1 MYRNLRT
8 EGVVLSQKNF
18 AEADRLLTIYTR
30 DFGKLHAL
38 AKGVRRPKS
47 KKAGHTQ
54 LGNWCKMLIVRGKSL
69 DLITEIETKR
79 AFGFENLSVQKA
91 VEIYHFLELVNLLTA
106 QNQKNIQIFSLLVN
120 FLKKLDGGYDYK
132 LLSAVF
138 KIKLISNLGFFS
150 AENLKDSNLKVF
162 LKFCEEKDFDSI
174 TTKIDLSEK
183 NHLKLSLFLDSM
195 IENAAERKLKTSR
208 FLNG

>member
-54 LGNWCKMLIVRGKSL
+54 LGNWCKILIVRGKSL

-91 VEIYHFLELVNLLTA
+91 VEIYHFLELVNL
-106 QNQKNIQIFSLLVN
+106 
-120 FLKKLDGGYDYK
+120 
-132 LLSAVF
+132 
-138 KIKLISNLGFFS
+138 
-150 AENLKDSNLKVF
+150 
-162 LKFCEEKDFDSI
+162 
-174 TTKIDLSEK
+174 
-183 NHLKLSLFLDSM
+183 
-195 IENAAERKLKTSR
+195 
-208 FLNG
+208 